1 MKKSSSFMV
10 FIFFLCLCIAMAP
23 TTKSAAKKKVSLNK
37 TKLTLTAGK
46 TYKLKL
52 KNNKKK
58 VKWTSSKKSVA
69 TVTSK
74 GKVTAKKAGTA
85 TITAKVAKKKYK
97 CKLTVK
103 AKKTVSEP
111 GNTNKD
117 TDFTVSV
124 TPNYQANFTQLKN
137 SILTYGTTNEDGNK
151 VINGTYSHN
160 SMDLT
165 YGIVYDSTKQSF
177 EFILLSTTELEY
189 DKAVTGLSLSVSEAS
204 IASGAAEFKIL
215 YDSGYYGSAY
225 STIPLANIHS
235 ENNSLLWNIEASNI
249 EASDYKIAELGNVF
263 MNLSYKCWQ
272 LLLNE
277 HNTQLSLTDL
287 GFGA

>member
-1 MKKSSSFMV
+1 MV

-74 GKVTAKKAGTA
+74 GKVKAKKAGSA
-85 TITAKVAKKKYK
+85 TITAKAAKRKYK

-103 AKKTVSEP
+103 EKKTVIEP
-111 GNTNKD
+111 QNTDNN
-117 TDFTVSV
+117 TDFTVTV

-137 SILTYGTTNEDGNK
+137 IILTYGTTNEDGNK

-235 ENNSLLWNIEASNI
+235 ENNSLLWNVEDTNLN
-249 EASDYKIAELGNVF
+249 KIAELGNAF

-277 HNTQLSLTDL
+277 HNTNLSLTDL

>member
-1 MKKSSSFMV
+1 MKKASSFTV
-10 FIFFLCLCIAMAP
+10 LIVFLCLCIFMAP
-23 TTKSAAKKKVSLNK
+23 TTKSAAKKKVSLTK
-37 TKLTLTAGK
+37 TKLTLTIGK

-74 GKVTAKKAGTA
+74 GKVTAKKVGTA
-85 TITAKVAKKKYK
+85 TITAKVGKKKYK

-103 AKKTVSEP
+103 AKKTVIEP
-111 GNTNKD
+111 QSTDNN
-117 TDFTVSV
+117 TDFTVPV
-124 TPNYQANFTQLKN
+124 TPNYQTNFTQLKN
-137 SILTYGTTNEDGNK
+137 NILTYGTTNENGNK
-151 VINGTYSHN
+151 VINGTYRHN

-165 YGIVYDSTKQSF
+165 YGIVYDSTKLSF
-177 EFILLSTTELEY
+177 EFILLSTTELDT
-189 DKAVTGLSLSVSEAS
+189 DKAITGLSLSVSEAS
-204 IASGAAEFKIL
+204 IASGTAEFRIL
-215 YDSGYYGSAY
+215 YDSGHYGS
-225 STIPLANIHS
+225 SCCTIPLANIHF
-235 ENNSLLWNIEASNI
+235 ENNSLLWNTETTNLNNL
-249 EASDYKIAELGNVF
+249 AELGNAF
-263 MNLSYKCWQ
+263 MNLGYKCWQ

>member
-1 MKKSSSFMV
+1 MKKANSITLFFV
-10 FIFFLCLCIAMAP
+10 FLCLCIGIAP
-23 TTKSAAKKKVSLNK
+23 ATKTTAKRKIRLNK
-37 TKLTLTAGK
+37 TKLTLTVGK

-85 TITAKVAKKKYK
+85 TITAKAAKRKYK
-97 CKLTVK
+97 CKLSVK
-103 AKKTVSEP
+103 AKKIISEP
-111 GNTNKD
+111 ENTNEN
-117 TDFTVSV
+117 TDFTVSL
-124 TPNYQANFTQLKN
+124 TPNYQTNFTQLKN
-137 SILTYGTTNEDGNK
+137 NILTYGTTNEDGNK

-160 SMDLT
+160 NMDLA

-177 EFILLSTTELEY
+177 EFILLSTTELEN
-189 DKAVTGLSLSVSEAS
+189 DNALTGLTLSVSEAS
-204 IASGAAEFKIL
+204 IASGSAEFRVL

-235 ENNSLLWNIEASNI
+235 ENNSLLWNMETTNLNNV
-249 EASDYKIAELGNVF
+249 AELGNAF
-263 MNLSYKCWQ
+263 MNLGYKCWQ

-277 HNTQLSLTDL
+277 YNINLSLTDL

>member
-10 FIFFLCLCIAMAP
+10 LIFFLCLCIAMAP

-37 TKLTLTAGK
+37 TKLSLTVGK

-58 VKWTSSKKSVA
+58 VKWTSSQKSVA
-69 TVTSK
+69 TVTTK
-74 GKVTAKKAGTA
+74 GKVKAKKAGSA
-85 TITAKVAKKKYK
+85 TITAKAAKRKYK

-103 AKKTVSEP
+103 EKKTVIEP
-111 GNTNKD
+111 QNTDNN
-117 TDFTVSV
+117 TDFTVTV

-137 SILTYGTTNEDGNK
+137 IILTYGTTNENGNK

-177 EFILLSTTELEY
+177 EFILLSTTELEN
-189 DKAVTGLSLSVSEAS
+189 DSAVSGLSLSVSEAS
-204 IASGAAEFKIL
+204 IASGSAEFRIL

-235 ENNSLLWNIEASNI
+235 ENNSLLWNVEDTNLN
-249 EASDYKIAELGNVF
+249 KITELGNAF
-263 MNLSYKCWQ
+263 MNLSYTCWQ

-277 HNTQLSLTDL
+277 HNTNLSLTDL

>member
-1 MKKSSSFMV
+1 MKKASSFTV
-10 FIFFLCLCIAMAP
+10 LIVFLCLCIFMAP
-23 TTKSAAKKKVSLNK
+23 TTKSAAKKKVSLTK
-37 TKLTLTAGK
+37 TKLTLTIGK

-74 GKVTAKKAGTA
+74 GKVTAKKVGTA
-85 TITAKVAKKKYK
+85 TITAKVGKKKYK

-103 AKKTVSEP
+103 AKKTVIEP
-111 GNTNKD
+111 QSTDNN
-117 TDFTVSV
+117 TDFTVPV
-124 TPNYQANFTQLKN
+124 TPNYQTNFTQLKN
-137 SILTYGTTNEDGNK
+137 NILTYGTTTENGNK
-151 VINGTYSHN
+151 VINGTYRHN

-165 YGIVYDSTKQSF
+165 YGIVYDSTKLSF
-177 EFILLSTTELEY
+177 EFILLSTTELDT
-189 DKAVTGLSLSVSEAS
+189 DKAITGLSLSVSEAS
-204 IASGAAEFKIL
+204 IASGTAEFRIL
-215 YDSGYYGSAY
+215 YDSGHYGS
-225 STIPLANIHS
+225 SCCTIPLANIHF
-235 ENNSLLWNIEASNI
+235 ENNSLLWNTETTNLNNL
-249 EASDYKIAELGNVF
+249 AELGNAF
-263 MNLSYKCWQ
+263 MNLGYKCWQ